1 MKQGGD
7 MIYSRELARDST
19 KLATEEGSSKFSMP
33 ISHGGSARLQDFII
47 LKMIGK
53 GTFGKVYLV

>member
-1 MKQGGD
+1 

-33 ISHGGSARLQDFII
+33 ISHTGSARLQDFII